1 MYKTQQNLR
10 KTNQKIVISAFIL
23 FAVILVLLNIIL

>member
-10 KTNQKIVISAFIL
+10 KTNRKIIITAFIL
-23 FAVILVLLNIIL
+23 FGVILVLLNIIL